1 MSVSNLD
8 DTPNPDGELAIQ
20 TVAMP
25 ANTNPRGDI
34 FAGWLVSQMD
44 LAGSVAAVKITNGRV
59 ATVAMDRMQFLT
71 AVHVGAIVSCYSH
84 VVEVGRSSMRIHI
97 EVWINHKQTFEAVK
111 VTECDFVYVSIDDK
125 GRTRAIKSRSHT

>member
-1 MSVSNLD
+1 MSVSDLD
-8 DTPNPDGELAIQ
+8 DTPAPEGELAIQ

-44 LAGSVAAVKITNGRV
+44 LAGSIAAVKISRGRV

-71 AVHVGAIVSCYSH
+71 AVHVGAIVSCYTK
-84 VVEVGRSSMRIHI
+84 VLEVGRSSMRINI
-97 EVWINHKQTFEAVK
+97 EVWINHKQNFDPVK
-111 VTECDFVYVSIDDK
+111 VTECDFVYVSIDDN
-125 GRTRAIKSRSHT
+125 GRTRSIKPR

>member
-8 DTPNPDGELAIQ
+8 DTPRPEGELAIQ

-44 LAGSVAAVKITNGRV
+44 LAGSVAAVKITSGRV

-71 AVHVGAIVSCYSH
+71 AVHVGAIVSCYTQ
-84 VVEVGRSSMRIHI
+84 VLDIGRSSMRIHI

-111 VTECDFVYVSIDDK
+111 VTECDFVYVSIDDN
-125 GRTRAIKSRSHT
+125 GRTRAINKS